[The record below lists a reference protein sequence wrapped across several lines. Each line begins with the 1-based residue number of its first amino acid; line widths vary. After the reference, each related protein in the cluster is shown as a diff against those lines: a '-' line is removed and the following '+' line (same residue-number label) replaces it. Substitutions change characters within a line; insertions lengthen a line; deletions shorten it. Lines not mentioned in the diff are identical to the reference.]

1 MASVATG
8 EITERHPHGG
18 DWLRDVVFGLNDGL
32 VTTLV
37 FIMAVSSVAHS
48 QLVLIAFS
56 ELLAG
61 GISMGLGGFLSA
73 RTARE
78 VLQNRIATERRE
90 IKEEPEE
97 ERAELRAIYR
107 EKGLRGALL
116 DRVVG
121 QLTADEERWLRAMVR
136 DELGVIED
144 QRDRPWRQGLIV
156 GISFMLGAVV
166 PILPFLTP
174 LPRPQWWAFGFTAL
188 MAVLLGAMKARFT
201 LKGPLRNG
209 IELLLIVG
217 VGTLAG
223 VGIGILLHAI

>member
-1 MASVATG
+1 MTWQES
-8 EITERHPHGG
+8 EEHHPHGG

-37 FIMAVSSVAHS
+37 FIMAVSSIAHS
-48 QLVLIAFS
+48 QLVRIAFG

-78 VLQNRIATERRE
+78 VLQQRIAIERAE
-90 IKEEPEE
+90 IREEPEE

-136 DELGVIED
+136 DELGIIEE
-144 QRDRPWRQGLIV
+144 QQERPWLQGLIV
-156 GISFMLGAVV
+156 GISFMLGAFV

-174 LPRPQWWAFGFTAL
+174 LPHPQWFAFGLTA
-188 MAVLLGAMKARFT
+188 ATAIGLGAMKARFT

-217 VGTLAG
+217 AGTLAG
-223 VGIGILLHAI
+223 VAIGALLHAL

>member
-1 MASVATG
+1 MG
-8 EITERHPHGG
+8 EIAERHPHGG

-37 FIMAVSSVAHS
+37 FIIAVSSVAHS

-78 VLQNRIATERRE
+78 VLQQRIATERRE
-90 IKEEPEE
+90 IREEPEE

-136 DELGVIED
+136 DELGIIED
-144 QRDRPWRQGLIV
+144 QRERPWLQGLIV
-156 GISFMLGAVV
+156 GISFMLGALV

-174 LPRPQWWAFGFTAL
+174 LPRPQWWAFGLTAL